1 MNEIRERLTR
11 ANLNYFLDQSQL
23 HLDRRSLNG
32 NSITLIETRSTSA
45 SD

>member
-11 ANLNYFLDQSQL
+11 ANLNYFLDQHL
-23 HLDRRSLNG
+23 HLDRRSVNG